1 MDSLVKLDSILT
13 MSSLEIAELTG
24 KEHKNVMVD
33 IREML
38 KSLNKAVADFSATA
52 FYEVNN
58 AKREREIFNLPKRET
73 LILVSGY
80 SVTMRAKIIDRW
92 QALEA
97 LQAPKFK
104 IPATL
109 SEALRLAAEQAETIE
124 KQTTQIEQQKPAVE
138 FVDQYVKTDSSKT
151 ISEVA
156 KLLKAGQKMFFA
168 WLDIE
173 GIIFKRGDTWLP
185 KARYAKYFD
194 VKTGLTLSKNPK
206 NFNQTRFNPEGI
218 VWIAKR
224 WDKFNNQGK
233 LL

>member
-1 MDSLVKLDSILT
+1 MNSLVKLDSILT
-13 MSSLEIAELTG
+13 MSSVEIAELTS

-104 IPATL
+104 VPATL
-109 SEALRLAAEQAETIE
+109 SEALRLAANQAETIE

-138 FVDQYVKTDSSKT
+138 FVDRFVNIKSSKSIT
-151 ISEVA
+151 EVA
-156 KLLKAGQKMFFA
+156 KILGVGQREFFD
-168 WLDIE
+168 WLAE
-173 GIIFKRGDTWLP
+173 KKIIYKRSDNWLP
-185 KARYAKYFD
+185 ASTYAKYFD
-194 VKTGLTLSKNPK
+194 VKIKQVSETKEVS
-206 NFNQTRFNPEGI
+206 QSRFVPAGI
-218 VWIAKR
+218 VWIATKWTKEKTQLR
-224 WDKFNNQGK
+224 LG
-233 LL
+233 L